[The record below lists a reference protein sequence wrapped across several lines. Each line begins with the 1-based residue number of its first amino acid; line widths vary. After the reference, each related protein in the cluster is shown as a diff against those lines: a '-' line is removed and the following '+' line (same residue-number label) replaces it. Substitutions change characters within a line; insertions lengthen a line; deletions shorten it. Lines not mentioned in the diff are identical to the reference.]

1 VTLTLEGRDLS
12 HHDGKTP
19 NLTGLSFVFCKAS
32 EGLSWTYAET
42 HDAHQAQAKA
52 KGLLRAS
59 YHFLHPG
66 DGAQQARS
74 FLAASKAAKES
85 VHGFAVD
92 VEMLA
97 DNKTHPSYA
106 DLEAFHTEF
115 HRLMPG
121 RTLFVYSYLWF
132 WENTFGNPTHDC
144 PHCVLWTSALHPEW
158 PTAAYG
164 GFRRVTLH
172 QYATSPVDRDRFQG
186 SWGDL
191 AELFSTPAPAP
202 APKPVPKGN
211 TPLLHSGMVGQKVA
225 DIQHALDLL
234 HNHTA
239 HTDGMGHFGRETLR
253 VLELFQK
260 NRSLKVTGTTTPETW
275 KALRLVAHPKE
286 K

>member
-1 VTLTLEGRDLS
+1 
-12 HHDGKTP
+12 
-19 NLTGLSFVFCKAS
+19 
-32 EGLSWTYAET
+32 
-42 HDAHQAQAKA
+42 
-52 KGLLRAS
+52 
-59 YHFLHPG
+59 
-66 DGAQQARS
+66 
-74 FLAASKAAKES
+74 
-85 VHGFAVD
+85 
-92 VEMLA
+92 
-97 DNKTHPSYA
+97 
-106 DLEAFHTEF
+106 
-115 HRLMPG
+115 MPG

-234 HNHTA
+234 HNTTA

-260 NRSLKVTGTTTPETW
+260 NRHLKVTGTTTPETW
-275 KALRLVAHPKE
+275 KLLRLVAHPKGH
-286 K
+286 